1 MCDTPAMLRE
11 LKVVERRYQ
20 AVLQVLDG
28 ILVAEAAERFGVA
41 RQTVHRWVARYRDN
55 GLAGLADWSRAPKA
69 HPWRTI
75 SAMPGLF
82 PCGGAGG
89 MIFRIVPRNAR
100 CGGHQSRLRP
110 QQATLASDRG
120 AEDLRYGLVTA
131 CFGLTVNVALR
142 VARSPVWNAPA
153 QPTTW

>member
-28 ILVAEAAERFGVA
+28 IPVAEAAERFGVA

-55 GLAGLADWSRAPKA
+55 GLAGLADRSRAPRA

-100 CGGHQSRLRP
+100 CGGHHQGP
-110 QQATLASDRG
+110 G
-120 AEDLRYGLVTA
+120 KVG
-131 CFGLTVNVALR
+131 
-142 VARSPVWNAPA
+142 
-153 QPTTW
+153 